1 MTSKNIPE
9 RIEKLIEEGN
19 SFNPHDFYKN
29 ILFGAKYYHRED
41 YGKWKGR
48 VEYFL
53 TSNFGISS
61 SVYESFKEGEEIF
74 DIEKDYEKGHTFIMR
89 SLQAAYI
96 SCIYPKEKE
105 SIKAISNIKI
115 KKEDAFSIIE
125 NKLFILHVGDENF
138 TDKLKEFLTALGIGY
153 IILNKKPNDQ
163 LTIIEKCE
171 KYKNVEYAIVILTPD
186 TISSSEEKISDE
198 KRYKEKHA
206 LQKTIWEFGY
216 LVGKFGCKKVC
227 CFYADNAT
235 IPVHIPGMLYKEIE
249 NGFDDVK
256 FLLMSELKTSGF
268 NLTDRE
274 NEIDKSSRR
283 NDKEVRRKL
292 DEDYIENKI
301 TREEYL
307 KKKKGLAE

>member
-1 MTSKNIPE
+1 M
-9 RIEKLIEEGN
+9 
-19 SFNPHDFYKN
+19 
-29 ILFGAKYYHRED
+29 
-41 YGKWKGR
+41 
-48 VEYFL
+48 
-53 TSNFGISS
+53 
-61 SVYESFKEGEEIF
+61 
-74 DIEKDYEKGHTFIMR
+74 
-89 SLQAAYI
+89 
-96 SCIYPKEKE
+96 
-105 SIKAISNIKI
+105 
-115 KKEDAFSIIE
+115 
-125 NKLFILHVGDENF
+125 
-138 TDKLKEFLTALGIGY
+138 
-153 IILNKKPNDQ
+153 
-163 LTIIEKCE
+163 
-171 KYKNVEYAIVILTPD
+171 ILTPD

-198 KRYKEKHA
+198 KRNKEKHA

-227 CFYADNAT
+227 CFYTDNAT

-274 NEIDKSSRR
+274 NEIDNSRR

-307 KKKKGLAE
+307 KKKKGLTE